1 MQATARVPSP
11 TAIVTAEIHRE
22 TWDTARSS
30 DFVQRPF
37 SYAHPLTEESH
48 QRDFPSC
55 KNIKANQLNNTDKF
69 HKITINNYKLRSIVS
84 KWSIL
89 CLKKQ
94 DCARKNPSNP
104 ASFLARRDLLYAG
117 CPSATTKPP
126 AWDNLPHFPP
136 LSLEKDSIFVH
147 NRSTRSI
154 KEAAFSLSA
163 LRIQCTR
170 YISAEFPR
178 TVCSREACINRNET
192 QQRSNNYEIIHPC
205 RR

>member
-22 TWDTARSS
+22 MWDTARSS
-30 DFVQRPF
+30 GFVQRPF

-48 QRDFPSC
+48 QRDFPSY
-55 KNIKANQLNNTDKF
+55 KNTKANQLNNTNKF
-69 HKITINNYKLRSIVS
+69 NKITINNYKLRSIVS
-84 KWSIL
+84 KWSISYI
-89 CLKKQ
+89 KKQ
-94 DCARKNPSNP
+94 DCAQKNPSNP
-104 ASFLARRDLLYAG
+104 ASFLARMDFLYAG
-117 CPSATTKPP
+117 CPSATTKML
-126 AWDNLPHFPP
+126 ASDNLPHFPP

-147 NRSTRSI
+147 NRRERSI

-178 TVCSREACINRNET
+178 TVCSREARINRKET
-192 QQRSNNYEIIHPC
+192 QQRSTIP
-205 RR
+205 

>member
-1 MQATARVPSP
+1 MQATVRVPSP

-22 TWDTARSS
+22 TRDTARSS
-30 DFVQRPF
+30 GFVQRPF

-55 KNIKANQLNNTDKF
+55 KNTKANQLNNTNKL
-69 HKITINNYKLRSIVS
+69 HKITINNYKLRSIAS
-84 KWSIL
+84 KWSISHI
-89 CLKKQ
+89 KKQ
-94 DCARKNPSNP
+94 DCAQKNPSNP

-117 CPSATTKPP
+117 CPSAMTKML
-126 AWDNLPHFPP
+126 ASDNLPHFPP

-147 NRSTRSI
+147 NRRERSI

-178 TVCSREACINRNET
+178 TVCPREARINRNET

>member
-1 MQATARVPSP
+1 MQATARVPLP
-11 TAIVTAEIHRE
+11 TAIVTAEIHRK

-30 DFVQRPF
+30 GFVQRPF

-55 KNIKANQLNNTDKF
+55 KNTKANQLNNTNKF
-69 HKITINNYKLRSIVS
+69 HKITINNHKLRSIVS
-84 KWSIL
+84 KWSISHI
-89 CLKKQ
+89 KKQ
-94 DCARKNPSNP
+94 DCAQKNSSNP
-104 ASFLARRDLLYAG
+104 ASFLARMDFLYAER
-117 CPSATTKPP
+117 PSTTAKPP
-126 AWDNLPHFPP
+126 ALDNLPHFPP

-147 NRSTRSI
+147 NRRERSI
-154 KEAAFSLSA
+154 KEAVFSLSA
-163 LRIQCTR
+163 LRIQHTR

-205 RR
+205 RC

>member
-11 TAIVTAEIHRE
+11 TVIVTAEIHRE

-30 DFVQRPF
+30 GFVQRPF
-37 SYAHPLTEESH
+37 SHAHPLTEEFH

-55 KNIKANQLNNTDKF
+55 KNTKANQLNNTNKF
-69 HKITINNYKLRSIVS
+69 HKITINSYKLRSIVS

-89 CLKKQ
+89 HHKRQ
-94 DCARKNPSNP
+94 ECAWGNPSNP
-104 ASFLARRDLLYAG
+104 ASFLPHSDFLYAER
-117 CPSATTKPP
+117 PSTTTKTP
-126 AWDNLPHFPP
+126 ASDNLPHFPP

-147 NRSTRSI
+147 NRRERSI

-170 YISAEFPR
+170 YISAPLAR
-178 TVCSREACINRNET
+178 SIASTVTKHNKGA
-192 QQRSNNYEIIHPC
+192 QYHEIIHSC
-205 RR
+205 RC

>member
-11 TAIVTAEIHRE
+11 TVIVTAEIHRE

-30 DFVQRPF
+30 GFVQRPF
-37 SYAHPLTEESH
+37 SYAHTRTEESH
-48 QRDFPSC
+48 QRDFPPC
-55 KNIKANQLNNTDKF
+55 KTIKANQQNNTNKF

-84 KWSIL
+84 KWSISHI
-89 CLKKQ
+89 KKQ
-94 DCARKNPSNP
+94 DCAQKNPSNP
-104 ASFLARRDLLYAG
+104 ASFLPHSDFLYAER
-117 CPSATTKPP
+117 PSTTTKPP
-126 AWDNLPHFPP
+126 ASDNLPHFPP

-147 NRSTRSI
+147 NRRERSI

-178 TVCSREACINRNET
+178 TVCSREAYINRNET

>member
-30 DFVQRPF
+30 GFVQRPF

-55 KNIKANQLNNTDKF
+55 KNTKANQLNNTNKF
-69 HKITINNYKLRSIVS
+69 HKITINNYKLRSIAS

-89 CLKKQ
+89 HLKWQ
-94 DCARKNPSNP
+94 ECVWENSSNP
-104 ASFLARRDLLYAG
+104 ASFLTLHLFLSTGRTSTPAKF
-117 CPSATTKPP
+117 SAL
-126 AWDNLPHFPP
+126 DNLPHFPP
-136 LSLEKDSIFVH
+136 LSLEKGSIFVH
-147 NRSTRSI
+147 NRRERSI

>member
-30 DFVQRPF
+30 GFVQRPF
-37 SYAHPLTEESH
+37 SYSHTRTEASH

-55 KNIKANQLNNTDKF
+55 ENTTPEAQNNINKF
-69 HKITINNYKLRSIVS
+69 HKITINNYKLRSIAS
-84 KWSIL
+84 KWSMSP
-89 CLKKQ
+89 LKKQ
-94 DCARKNPSNP
+94 DCAQKNPSNP
-104 ASFLARRDLLYAG
+104 ASFLPHSDFLYAER
-117 CPSATTKPP
+117 PSTTAKPP
-126 AWDNLPHFPP
+126 ALDNLPHFPP

-163 LRIQCTR
+163 LRIQHTR

-192 QQRSNNYEIIHPC
+192 QQRSNNHEIIHSC
-205 RR
+205 RC

>member
-22 TWDTARSS
+22 TWDTARCSG
-30 DFVQRPF
+30 FVQRPF

-55 KNIKANQLNNTDKF
+55 ENTTPKARNNTNKF
-69 HKITINNYKLRSIVS
+69 HKITINNYKLRSIAS
-84 KWSIL
+84 KWSISP
-89 CLKKQ
+89 LKKQ
-94 DCARKNPSNP
+94 DYARKNPSNP
-104 ASFLARRDLLYAG
+104 ASFLARRDFLYTG
-117 CPSATTKPP
+117 CPSATAKPP
-126 AWDNLPHFPP
+126 ASDNLPHFPP

-147 NRSTRSI
+147 NRRERSI
-154 KEAAFSLSA
+154 RKAAFSLFA
-163 LRIQCTR
+163 LHIQHTR

-178 TVCSREACINRNET
+178 TVCSREAYINRNET